1 MHLPLPK
8 PRPVPPR
15 IPLLH
20 PKPLVVLAFESSA
33 DDSSAS
39 IVSCPA
45 PSLSTPPLG
54 TNHRLLALSTLAQHP
69 LNSIYGGIH
78 PLHAQI
84 SHATNIPRALAL
96 CLQHAKHA
104 HGLAWD
110 DIDAVAYTRGPGM
123 KGCLGV
129 GQDAARALA
138 AGLEKGLV
146 GVHHMQAHALTP
158 LLTAPAAPKFPDV
171 FEKSARLLSLPTS
184 LPPSPPQAPGAILEH
199 YAALPPLPPYDT
211 HPLPASQLI
220 PIPLTTLRAK
230 HTLAWSFAGMLAS
243 LQRAVHARKPTWDEP
258 DRRAFSSLFQT
269 ALTTHLL
276 TKLSQRIALLPPETR
291 HQLGGMVVS
300 GGVASNAY
308 IRSQLER
315 LVKDENGLFPA
326 GARNLYYPPRHL
338 CTDNAAMIAH
348 TALIRLQAGLKSDP
362 DDLQLRAKWSL
373 EDMYDDVPEEAYLFK
388 GAREIGM
395 GL

>member
-1 MHLPLPK
+1 
-8 PRPVPPR
+8 
-15 IPLLH
+15 
-20 PKPLVVLAFESSA
+20 
-33 DDSSAS
+33 
-39 IVSCPA
+39 
-45 PSLSTPPLG
+45 
-54 TNHRLLALSTLAQHP
+54 
-69 LNSIYGGIH
+69 
-78 PLHAQI
+78 
-84 SHATNIPRALAL
+84 
-96 CLQHAKHA
+96 
-104 HGLAWD
+104 
-110 DIDAVAYTRGPGM
+110 M

-138 AGLEKGLV
+138 AGLGKRLV

-158 LLTAPAAPKFPDV
+158 LLTAPAAPKFPFLILLLSGGHTQLVLAEGLFKFKILLDTLDSKIGDV

-243 LQRAVHARKPTWDEP
+243 LQRAVHARQPTWAEP
-258 DRRAFSSLFQT
+258 DRRAFSNLFQT

-308 IRSQLER
+308 IRSQLEQ

-388 GAREIGM
+388 GARETGM